1 MSRYVTVHVTV
12 KLCIRMDEGVEVS
25 NVIDEMDYN
34 FTANNEGAATI
45 EETEILE
52 HEVTDS
58 Q

>member
-25 NVIDEMDYN
+25 DVIDNMEYD
-34 FTANNEGAATI
+34 FTAQSEGQATI
-45 EETEILE
+45 EDTEVLD

-58 Q
+58 K